1 MKFDVKITQILEGHV
16 EVEAED
22 FSAALRLV
30 DERFN
35 KNGEELPD
43 MDDTSPLRFSASP
56 ARDYSMPQGDIGSKE
71 IEDYLK
77 HNGIPHPSRDQ
88 IDEFLN
94 GGENQAMYDETVRN
108 GYVLCDVDRWFHL
121 KELIGE
127 PISFRASLMIDD
139 ALWEEEYE
147 TLEINNISEIL
158 TTPEGICK
166 ERIENL
172 IDSVN
177 RIGAFTPN
185 DWGVT
190 LDDLVIL
197 SNKLSI
203 PLTVAPEQ
211 KPSLSSLIEHADSK
225 QVMSTNPLES
235 PALAKE
241 SIR

>member
-22 FSAALRLV
+22 FSAALKIV

-43 MDDTSPLRFSASP
+43 MDDTRPLQFSASP
-56 ARDYSMPQGDIGSKE
+56 VRAYPLEQAAIGSEEIKE
-71 IEDYLK
+71 YLI

-88 IDEFLN
+88 IDEFLY

-108 GYVLCDVDRWFHL
+108 GYELCDVDRWFHL

-127 PISFRASLMIDD
+127 PISFRAAIMIDD

-147 TLEINNISEIL
+147 SLEINSISEIL
-158 TTPEGICK
+158 ETPEGICK
-166 ERIENL
+166 DRIENL
-172 IDSVN
+172 ISDVN
-177 RIGAFTPN
+177 KSGAFVPN

-190 LDDLVIL
+190 LDDMVSL
-197 SNKLSI
+197 SKALNI
-203 PLTVAPEQ
+203 PLTITAEQ
-211 KPSLSSLIEHADSK
+211 KPSLSSLIESADSK
-225 QVMSTNPLES
+225 LAASTADNES
-235 PALAKE
+235 LSPAKE
-241 SIR
+241 SER